1 MRVKFQRTSANKCLQ
16 VHCGMWDRK
25 HDKRFFKNK
34 MSVKYNDRIL
44 GYYIHT
50 PYVKD
55 SFNSMNPEFK

>member
-25 HDKRFFKNK
+25 HDKRLFKNK

-44 GYYIHT
+44 DYYIHT

-55 SFNSMNPEFK
+55 SFISMNPEFK